1 MSCGRTQ
8 VYSVDAERNR
18 VALTLKKQLLTT
30 ELPIITRPEE
40 AKVGMVSHATV
51 TKVLEKSVLV
61 DFFGGVRALI
71 PAAEAAEG
79 FTNVQDLGRLFTLGK
94 VVPVRIISVDAATG
108 RIVASA
114 RQAGAPSAS
123 TLSAASSSASIEAL
137 DIGTVTTGT
146 ISALHETNLVLS
158 LLPSGAKALLAYPTL
173 ARHRAVSVADLK
185 SSLAKGQTLED
196 LVVVSKN
203 VEKGFVIVGLIPS
216 KAANASSSAS
226 TASTSSITFDSLAV
240 GSLYPGRVT
249 SRLQSGVVLV
259 QLAGSKNAALRG
271 RVALTELCDDFETD
285 LSAVFPAGANVQAV
299 VLAKDDNQ
307 RRLDLS
313 LRASR
318 VRVAQGLEAGDVKD
332 PVVASLD
339 ELKPGAKVRGFV
351 KGIAN
356 AGVFVELG
364 HDITARVQIKELFD
378 EYVKEWKPRFQI
390 GQLAEGKILS

>member
-1 MSCGRTQ
+1 M
-8 VYSVDAERNR
+8 DAERNR

-94 VVPVRIISVDAATG
+94 VIPVRIISVDSSTG

-123 TLSAASSSASIEAL
+123 TLSAAPSSASIESL
-137 DIGTVTTGT
+137 DIGTVTSAT

-158 LLPSGAKALLAYPTL
+158 LIPSGVKALLAYPTL
-173 ARHRAVSVADLK
+173 ARHRAVSVTDLK
-185 SSLAKGQTLED
+185 ASLIKGQTLED

-203 VEKGFVIVGLIPS
+203 VDKGFVIVGLIPS
-216 KAANASSSAS
+216 KAANASNAGP
-226 TASTSSITFDSLAV
+226 STSSSAITFDALEV

-249 SRLQSGVVLV
+249 SRLPSGVVLV

-271 RVALTELCDDFETD
+271 RVSLTELSDDFDAD
-285 LSAVFPAGANVQAV
+285 LSAVFPVGATVQAV
-299 VLAKDDNQ
+299 VLAKDDSQ

-318 VRVAQGLEAGDVKD
+318 VRHAQGLDAGDVKD
-332 PVVASLD
+332 PVVSGLD
-339 ELKPGAKVRGFV
+339 GLAPGAKVRGFV
-351 KGIAN
+351 KNIAN
-356 AGVFVELG
+356 AGLFVELG
-364 HDITARVQIKELFD
+364 ADVTARVQIKELFD
-378 EYVKEWKPRFQI
+378 EYVKEWKPKFQV
-390 GQLAEGKILS
+390 GQLVEGKILA

>member
-1 MSCGRTQ
+1 MPTSQ
-8 VYSVDAERNR
+8 VFTVDAERNR

-94 VVPVRIISVDAATG
+94 VIPVRIISVDSNTG

-123 TLSAASSSASIEAL
+123 TLSAASSSASIESL
-137 DIGTVTTGT
+137 DIGTVTSAT

-158 LLPSGAKALLAYPTL
+158 LIPSGVKALLAYPTL

-185 SSLAKGQTLED
+185 SSLSKGQTLED

-203 VEKGFVIVGLIPS
+203 VDKGFVIVGLIPS
-216 KAANASSSAS
+216 KAANPSNAGPSTTSSAV
-226 TASTSSITFDSLAV
+226 TFDALEV

-249 SRLQSGVVLV
+249 SRLPSGVVLV

-271 RVALTELCDDFETD
+271 RVSLTELSDDFDAD
-285 LSAVFPAGANVQAV
+285 LSAVFPVGATVQAV

-318 VRVAQGLEAGDVKD
+318 MRQAQGLDAGDVKD
-332 PVVASLD
+332 PVVSGLD
-339 ELKPGAKVRGFV
+339 GLAPGAKVRGFV
-351 KGIAN
+351 KNIAN
-356 AGVFVELG
+356 AGLFVELG
-364 HDITARVQIKELFD
+364 ADVTARVQIKELFD
-378 EYVKEWKPRFQI
+378 EYVKEWKPRFQV
-390 GQLAEGKILS
+390 GQLVEGKILA